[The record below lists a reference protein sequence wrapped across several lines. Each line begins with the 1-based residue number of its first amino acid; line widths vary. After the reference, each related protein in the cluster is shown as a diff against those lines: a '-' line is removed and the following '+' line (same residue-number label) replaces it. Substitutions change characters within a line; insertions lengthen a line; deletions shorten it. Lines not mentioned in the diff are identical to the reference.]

1 MITAIRALLQFTTVL
16 PLGETVPFIAF
27 ARNSWLYPLAG
38 YVTGGIAAGFL
49 LLLDA
54 LSVPPLIQAIG
65 AVGVIILVSGANH
78 LDGLFDLGDG
88 LMAHG
93 SREKRIHALTDRQ
106 IGTGGFALGMIITLL
121 AIASLGS
128 CTSVIVA
135 ASALILAETGA
146 KWGMACLTILGKP
159 FHDGLHASL
168 HKEAKFW
175 FFIPAALL
183 LLPLCLLPLS
193 QEALAGAASSLV
205 FVPLVTCCLAYRLFG
220 GVNGDVTGATGE
232 ISRACILAVVAST
245 MA

>member
-1 MITAIRALLQFTTVL
+1 MISAIRALLQFTTVL
-16 PLGETVPFIAF
+16 PLGKTAPFIDF

-38 YVTGGIAAGFL
+38 YVTGGIAAGVLYL
-49 LLLDA
+49 LSA
-54 LSVPPLIQAIG
+54 LSLPPLIQAVI

-106 IGTGGFALGMIITLL
+106 IGTGGTALGLMVTLL
-121 AIASLGS
+121 AIVSLGS
-128 CTSVIVA
+128 CTPGYIA

-146 KWGMACLTILGKP
+146 KWGMASLTILGKP
-159 FHDGLHASL
+159 FHEGLHESL
-168 HKEAKFW
+168 HKEAKLW
-175 FFIPAALL
+175 FFIPATLL
-183 LLPLCLLPLS
+183 ILPACLLPLS
-193 QEALAGAASSLV
+193 PEALAGAACSV
-205 FVPLVTCCLAYRLFG
+205 VAVPLVTCIVAQNLFG

-232 ISRACILAVVAST
+232 ISRAVILAVVVSI